1 MECASGLFLPS
12 PWLVEALGLI
22 LGIMWLQ
29 IWGFEEFDENR
40 HYSRHIRFEKGEKT
54 LLKKMVYDYFE

>member
-1 MECASGLFLPS
+1 M
-12 PWLVEALGLI
+12 EALGLI